1 MKPTPRASDAE
12 GDAGAS
18 GRARVDRRPRAVLG
32 RVHAGD
38 IVVVDETDLDRETAQ
53 ALVEADVAAVVNG
66 SSFFSG
72 RYPSLGAGVLAEAGV
87 VLLEAVGGEVVA
99 QLPEGS
105 RARVTGDRL
114 IAGKRA
120 WTGNRLTLEEIERR
134 MASARTG
141 LAAQL
146 ETFTAST
153 SEFLRREQ
161 DLLLHGLSTP
171 SLRTRIHGRPV
182 VVVSRGYDHRE
193 DVARLRRFIREQHPV
208 LIGVD
213 GGAETLVEARLRPDV
228 VIVGEGGLG
237 RPVTTGGNDT
247 GSVSDRT
254 LRRARDVVLHA
265 DASGRAAGSARL
277 ERLGVRHHVMATS
290 GTPEDIAL
298 LVADLA
304 DPTVI
309 ITAGSHATL
318 EEFLDRQRSG
328 LASIFL
334 TRLKVGARLVEAR
347 AVPELYA
354 GRVRTWQLL
363 LVVLAGLVALVAAFT
378 TTPVG
383 QEIAEDLLDQLRT
396 WSQPLLDSLPGG
408 LSP

>member
-1 MKPTPRASDAE
+1 MKPTSPDSAVDSSASV
-12 GDAGAS
+12 S
-18 GRARVDRRPRAVLG
+18 GRARVDRRARAVMG
-32 RVHAGD
+32 RVRPGD
-38 IVVVDETDLDRETAQ
+38 IVVVDESDLDRETAQ
-53 ALVEADVAAVVNG
+53 ALVDAEVAAVANG
-66 SSFFSG
+66 ARFFSG

-87 VLLEAVGGEVVA
+87 PMLEGVGSEVVA

-105 RARVTGDRL
+105 RVRLAGDRL

-120 WTGNRLTLEEIERR
+120 WTGVRVEHDDVHAQ
-134 MASARTG
+134 MAAARSG

-161 DLLLHGLSTP
+161 DLLLHGLAVP
-171 SLRTRIHGRPV
+171 ALRTRITGRPV

-193 DVARLRRFIREQHPV
+193 DLARLKRFIREQHPV

-228 VIVGEGGLG
+228 VVVGETGLG
-237 RPVTTGGNDT
+237 RRGTAGGNDA
-247 GSVSDRT
+247 GIVADRT
-254 LRRARDVVLHA
+254 LRRARDVVLHT
-265 DASGRAAGSARL
+265 DPSGSSAGAARL
-277 ERLGVRHHVMATS
+277 ERLGVRHQVMATS

-298 LVADLA
+298 IIADLA
-304 DPTVI
+304 DPSVI
-309 ITAGSHATL
+309 VTAGSHATL
-318 EEFLDRQRSG
+318 EEFLDRQRAG

-334 TRLKVGARLVEAR
+334 TRLKVGARLVEAQ

-354 GRVRTWQLL
+354 GRVRPWQLL
-363 LVVLAGLVALVAAFT
+363 LVILAGLVALVAAVA

-383 QEIAEDLLDQLRT
+383 GEAVRDLLDPVLD
-396 WSQPLLDSLPGG
+396 WAAPMLDSLPEG
-408 LSP
+408 LTP